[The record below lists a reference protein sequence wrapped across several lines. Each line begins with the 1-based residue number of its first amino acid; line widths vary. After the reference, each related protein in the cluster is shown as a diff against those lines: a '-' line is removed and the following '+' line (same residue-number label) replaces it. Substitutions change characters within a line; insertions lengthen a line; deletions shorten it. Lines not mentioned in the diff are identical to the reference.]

1 MVITSS
7 SNKQVKNVMQLMTKA
22 SARREQKLFV
32 VEGIKM
38 FMETP
43 ANEIEKVYVAESCFK
58 ENKQVSDKIKA
69 LSYEVVKDSVF
80 KEMSG
85 TVTPQGVMA
94 LVRQRKYDI
103 EEIINNKEKRNGKQ
117 VFIVLEGLQDPG
129 NMGTII
135 RTAEGAGV
143 AAIIMD
149 KATVDI
155 YNPKVIRSTMGSI
168 FRVPFIIFDNLEEA
182 MEILQKNEI
191 VTYAA
196 HLKGNIYYDEANF
209 KESSAILIGNEGNG
223 LSDAISRKADR
234 LIKIPMCGQVESLNA
249 SVAAAILMYE
259 ASKSCN

>member
-7 SNKQVKNVMQLMTKA
+7 TNKQVKNVMHLMTKA

-38 FMETP
+38 FLETP
-43 ANEIEKVYVAESCFK
+43 AKDIEKVYISEKCLK
-58 ENKQVSDKIKA
+58 ENIDIAEKIKSY
-69 LSYEVVKDSVF
+69 SYEVVKDSVF

-85 TVTPQGVMA
+85 TVTPQGIMA
-94 LVRQRKYDI
+94 LVKQKEYNI
-103 EEIINNKEKRNGKQ
+103 EEIIDKTKKQ
-117 VFIVLEGLQDPG
+117 VYIVLEGLQDPG

-143 AAIIMD
+143 AGIIMD
-149 KATVDI
+149 RNTVDV

-168 FRVPFIIFDNLEEA
+168 FRVPFVITENLIETIEV
-182 MEILQKNEI
+182 LQKNGII
-191 VTYAA
+191 VYAA
-196 HLKGNIYYDEANF
+196 HLKGKIYYDETNF

-223 LSDAISRKADR
+223 LSDEISEKADR
-234 LIKIPMCGQVESLNA
+234 KIKIPMCGKVESLNA

-259 ASKSCN
+259 ASK

>member
-7 SNKQVKNVMQLMTKA
+7 TNKQVKNVMHLMTKA

-38 FMETP
+38 FLETP
-43 ANEIEKVYVAESCFK
+43 SEKINKVFISESCFN
-58 ENKQVSDKIKA
+58 ENKEIAAKVKEH
-69 LSYEVVKDSVF
+69 SYEVVKDSVF

-85 TVTPQGVMA
+85 TVTPQGIMA
-94 LVRQRKYDI
+94 LVSTSTYDI
-103 EEIINNKEKRNGKQ
+103 EEIVDKEKKQ
-117 VFIVLEGLQDPG
+117 VFVVLEGLQDPG

-143 AAIIMD
+143 SAIIMD
-149 KATVDI
+149 KNTVDI

-168 FRVPFIIFDNLEEA
+168 FRVPFIISENLVQTVSV
-182 MEILQKNEI
+182 LQKNGI
-191 VTYAA
+191 NVYAA
-196 HLKGNIYYDEANF
+196 HLKGKIYYDETNF
-209 KESSAILIGNEGNG
+209 TKSSAILIGNEGNG
-223 LSDAISRKADR
+223 LSDEISKVADR

-259 ASKSCN
+259 AAKP

>member
-7 SNKQVKNVMQLMTKA
+7 TNKQVKNVMHLMTKA

-38 FMETP
+38 FLETP
-43 ANEIEKVYVAESCFK
+43 AKDIEKVYISEKCLKDNINIAE
-58 ENKQVSDKIKA
+58 KIKGY
-69 LSYEVVKDSVF
+69 SYEVVKDNVF

-85 TVTPQGVMA
+85 TVTPQGIMA
-94 LVRQRKYDI
+94 LVRQKEYNI
-103 EEIINNKEKRNGKQ
+103 EEIIDTSKKQ
-117 VFIVLEGLQDPG
+117 VYIVLEGLQDPG

-143 AAIIMD
+143 AGIIMD
-149 KATVDI
+149 RNTVDV

-168 FRVPFIIFDNLEEA
+168 FRVPFIVSENLSDTIEV
-182 MEILQKNEI
+182 LQKNGII
-191 VTYAA
+191 VYAA
-196 HLKGNIYYDEANF
+196 HLKGKIYYDETNF

-223 LSDAISRKADR
+223 LSYEISEKADR
-234 LIKIPMCGQVESLNA
+234 KIKIPMCGNVESLNA

-259 ASKSCN
+259 ACKG